1 MARPDLDPL
10 TQLSDDIVR
19 LARLALTGR
28 AQDVQMFVRRLARR
42 YQATL
47 PGLATPL
54 TALMREVPS
63 RESPLRRDHAAAIPV
78 DVDSRFQ
85 LLRFEHTTELEL
97 EPIFRPSIQHAL
109 THLVQER
116 KHSARLDTA
125 GLSATRSVLF
135 TGPPGV
141 GKTLAARWLASQLRK
156 PLLTLDLSAVM
167 SSYLGRTG
175 SNVRHVLD
183 YAKGADAILFLDEFD
198 AVAKRRDDAAE
209 IGELKRLVTVL
220 LQEID
225 DWPPSG
231 LLLAATNHPNLL
243 DPAVWRRFEM
253 VLDFPLPT
261 KEEAAAAI
269 RQWLPTVNETLILAL
284 GAAFAGRS
292 FSDAEREIMFLR
304 RTAAMRDEAIDE
316 HVKALIA
323 SHMSNLRRSDRQ
335 DIAVQLVR
343 SGITSQR
350 EARTLTGV
358 SRDTIRKAGRAPAKP
373 RPVLSNAR

>member
-10 TQLSDDIVR
+10 TQLSDDIIR

-42 YQATL
+42 YQSIL
-47 PGLATPL
+47 PRLASPL
-54 TALMREVPS
+54 NALLREVPS

-85 LLRFEHTTELEL
+85 LLRFEQTTEPEFA
-97 EPIFRPSIQHAL
+97 PIFRESIHQAL
-109 THLVQER
+109 THLVEER
-116 KHSARLDTA
+116 KHSTRLDTA

-141 GKTLAARWLASQLRK
+141 GKTLAARWLASQLKK

-183 YAKGADAILFLDEFD
+183 YAKGTDAILFLDEFD

-253 VLDFPLPT
+253 VLEFPLPT
-261 KEEAAAAI
+261 RNEAAAAI
-269 RQWLPTVNETLILAL
+269 RQWLPTVNETLIFAL
-284 GAAFAGRS
+284 GVAFAGKS

-304 RTAAMRDEAIDE
+304 RTAAMRAESIEE
-316 HVKALIA
+316 HVKTLVA
-323 SHMSNLRRSDRQ
+323 SHMPNLRRADRQ
-335 DIAVQLVR
+335 DLAVQLVR
-343 SGITSQR
+343 NGVTSQR
-350 EARTLTGV
+350 EARELTGV
-358 SRDTIRKAGRAPAKP
+358 SRDTIRKAGRAATKHPAA
-373 RPVLSNAR
+373 LSNAR